1 MGNLTTEV
9 RQYLPFKVNYRH
21 IPLKFKQC
29 SEIYPNN
36 LASQKNMNIAFIL
49 LVLLHGLIHILGF
62 VKAFGLAEV
71 KQLTVPIPKMLGI
84 LWLIAFLLSVAL
96 AVAIALGLPYWWA
109 LALLVATVSQ
119 VLIFSSWRDAK
130 YGSIVNGILLVVA
143 VIGYFAGSK

>member
-1 MGNLTTEV
+1 
-9 RQYLPFKVNYRH
+9 
-21 IPLKFKQC
+21 
-29 SEIYPNN
+29 
-36 LASQKNMNIAFIL
+36 MNIAFIL

-71 KQLTVPIPKMLGI
+71 KQLTVPISKAMGI

-96 AVAIALGLPYWWA
+96 AVAIALGFPYWWA

-130 YGSIVNGILLVVA
+130 YGSIANGILLLAVVL
-143 VIGYFAGSK
+143 VVSGKW

>member
-1 MGNLTTEV
+1 
-9 RQYLPFKVNYRH
+9 
-21 IPLKFKQC
+21 
-29 SEIYPNN
+29 
-36 LASQKNMNIAFIL
+36 MNIAFIL

-71 KQLTVPIPKMLGI
+71 KQLTVPISKMLGI

-96 AVAIALGLPYWWA
+96 AAVFALGFPYWWA

-130 YGSIVNGILLVVA
+130 YGSVVNGILLIAALV
-143 VIGYFAGSK
+143 GCFAGSK

>member
-1 MGNLTTEV
+1 
-9 RQYLPFKVNYRH
+9 
-21 IPLKFKQC
+21 
-29 SEIYPNN
+29 
-36 LASQKNMNIAFIL
+36 MNIAFIL

-62 VKAFGLAEV
+62 VNAFGLAEV

-96 AVAIALGLPYWWA
+96 AVVFALGFPYWWA

-130 YGSIVNGILLVVA
+130 YGSVVNGILLVAGVMGWL
-143 VIGYFAGSK
+143 VISDK